1 MKGISQRRS
10 FLMGI
15 AIILIMFCHNTVR
28 WPHYTELWKVFS
40 QFAQCGVDIFLLLS
54 GYGLFYSYQKKGG
67 LFFLKKR
74 FKRIIPT
81 YLIISGAYIFFIY
94 LMGGDVW
101 QTIWDYSLVS
111 FFLEGNLRVWF
122 IAAILL
128 LYLLFPLIYHIAKHD
143 GVTLGTIIVIWGVAL
158 GIAFCSNISVLNRI
172 NSIFIVR
179 IPVFILGAAAA
190 RKEQQ
195 KKQIGNK
202 RAVGISIMMLIV
214 LSFLSIFFLHR
225 QITNCWTIV
234 RILFCP
240 ISILFCLVIC
250 HLPMRQTTRRYQII
264 HWLGGI
270 TLEVYLLHESI
281 LKWTKVFIMKII
293 REPVIASIFSN
304 IFAVAVSIITAY
316 CISKIVKLLLGN
328 YRAKRLVG

>member
-28 WPHYTELWKVFS
+28 WPYYTELWKVFS

-74 FKRIIPT
+74 LKRIIPT

-94 LMGGDVW
+94 LMGGDLW

-143 GVTLGTIIVIWGVAL
+143 GATLGTIIVIWGVVL

-195 KKQIGNK
+195 QEQIGNK

-214 LSFLSIFFLHR
+214 LSLLSIFFLYR
-225 QITNCWTIV
+225 QITNFWTIV

-240 ISILFCLVIC
+240 ISILLCFVIC
-250 HLPMRQTTRRYQII
+250 HLPMRQTTRRYEII

-281 LKWTKVFIMKII
+281 LKWTQVFIMKII
-293 REPVIASIFSN
+293 HEPMIASIFSN
-304 IFAVAVSIITAY
+304 IFAAAASIIAAY
-316 CISKIVKLLLGN
+316 CFSKIVKLFFGN
-328 YRAKRLVG
+328 YRAKSLAG